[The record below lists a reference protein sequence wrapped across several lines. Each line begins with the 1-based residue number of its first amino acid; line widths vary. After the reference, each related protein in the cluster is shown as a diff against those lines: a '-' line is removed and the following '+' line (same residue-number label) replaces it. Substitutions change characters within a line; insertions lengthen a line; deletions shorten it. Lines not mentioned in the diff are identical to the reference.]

1 MMYRNVECPTCGN
14 VIRIKCV
21 WHPQKCDYCRRMLR
35 VKVTNGGKRW
45 ETEAV
50 NFDQQ
55 EQLKRQNTNNMHNDI
70 QEE

>member
-21 WHPQKCDYCRRMLR
+21 RHPQKCDYCRRMLK
-35 VKVTNGGKRW
+35 VNVTNGGKRW

-50 NFDQQ
+50 DFDQQ
-55 EQLKRQNTNNMHNDI
+55 ERPRDQNFNNSYRNI